1 MSVQRAEGQVG
12 MMRSK
17 LFVPASRPALFSKAL
32 ASKADAVCFDLEDA
46 VLPAHKT
53 EARSN
58 LRAFLASD
66 FHTNKTIMVRVN
78 HVRSAHFAEDL
89 SAAAWPTVSVLT
101 LPKVEDPSE
110 VTDVAEALLPLEKQ
124 RKCGSPIAILVTIES
139 PRGLRLA
146 ESIAGAHTRVVG
158 LQLGLADLFEP
169 LGIQHEDA
177 SGYQVRL
184 KLRLAA
190 GEVGVPCFDSAFSN
204 FKDGAGFIRDAT
216 MARSLG
222 FSGKSCI
229 HPGQIAAANRI
240 FSPDSAEITASLRI
254 VEASRVAAMGG
265 AAAFALD
272 GRMVDAPFVSR
283 AEALLQRAENIRLL
297 DKDK

>member
-1 MSVQRAEGQVG
+1 MSAARAGGQVRV
-12 MMRSK
+12 MRSK

-46 VLPAHKT
+46 VLPAQKA

-58 LRAFLASD
+58 LRGFLAGGL
-66 FHTNKTIMVRVN
+66 HTNKTVMVRVN
-78 HVRSAHFAEDL
+78 HVRSAHFSEDL
-89 SAAAWPTVSVLT
+89 SASAWPTVSLLT

-110 VTDVAEALLPLEKQ
+110 VADVAEALLQLEKE

-146 ESIAGAHTRVVG
+146 QSIAAAHARVVG

-169 LGIQHEDA
+169 LGIEHDDTSA
-177 SGYQVRL
+177 HQVRL
-184 KLRLAA
+184 ALRLAA
-190 GEVGVPCFDSAFSN
+190 GEADVPCFDSAFTN
-204 FKDGAGFIRDAT
+204 FKDEAGFIRDAT

-222 FSGKSCI
+222 YSGKSCI
-229 HPGQIAAANRI
+229 HPAQIAAANRI
-240 FSPDSAEITASLRI
+240 FSPHEAEIAAALRI
-254 VEASRVAAMGG
+254 VEAARVAAMGG

-283 AEALLQRAENIRLL
+283 AQALLQRAEKIRRLGN
-297 DKDK
+297 DE